1 MMSPPLR
8 TWAQDETPAKEE
20 PTGFFEA
27 IGFGSSVRG
36 SYWTSDRGLN
46 DSIGF
51 GTAVLW
57 LRARPYFG
65 DHWSLKLE
73 GWLAAEDLT
82 ETRSESHGG
91 VQELREAYL
100 AYASDAFE
108 IRAGRQI
115 VVWGRADAINPT
127 DNLSSRDFTLLF
139 IDPDDNR
146 RGNGMV
152 QGRIPIGDS
161 TLSVYWLPEFR
172 PNEFASPELPPGIR
186 FKDDEKP
193 NEAGQ
198 GAVRFDRSG
207 GAVDWSVSYFNGID
221 RNPDVAID
229 SAGPLEVVLQRR
241 YHRIGT
247 TGADFATV
255 AGQFAFR
262 GEAAYTT
269 TEDEDGT
276 DPEIK
281 NSFFMAVLGIER
293 SFLEYLNIIAQVYRR
308 EIQDF
313 HDPNDI
319 PDPGARTIAVQSA
332 LFSNQLTRDQTGGS
346 LRIAYK
352 WFHETLEGEILG
364 VGNFDRG
371 DGLTRVKISYAFTD
385 SLKGIL
391 GGEKYDGPD
400 DSFYGSLKQN
410 STVFAEIRYGY

>member
-1 MMSPPLR
+1 MLWHPLQ
-8 TWAQDETPAKEE
+8 TWAQDETQAGQEQPGWLEN
-20 PTGFFEA
+20 

-36 SYWTSDRGLN
+36 GYWTSDRAID

-51 GTAVLW
+51 STAVLW

-65 DHWSLKLE
+65 EHWSLKLE
-73 GWLAAEDLT
+73 GWLAAEDLS
-82 ETRSESHGG
+82 ETRSESNGG
-91 VQELREAYL
+91 KQELREAYL
-100 AYASDAFE
+100 AFASDAFE

-115 VVWGRADAINPT
+115 VVWGRADALNPT

-146 RGNGMV
+146 RGNCMV
-152 QGRIPIGDS
+152 QGRIPIGAS
-161 TLSVYWLPEFR
+161 TLSVFWLPEFR
-172 PNEFASPELPPGIR
+172 PNGLPTPELPTYIR

-198 GAVRFDRSG
+198 GAIRFDRS

-229 SAGPLEVVLQRR
+229 SAGPMDVVLQRR
-241 YHRIGT
+241 YNRIGT

-262 GEAAYTT
+262 GEAAYTA

-276 DPEIK
+276 DPKIK

-293 SFLEYLNIIAQVYRR
+293 SFFEYLSIIAQVYRR

-313 HDPNDI
+313 HDPKDN
-319 PDPGARTIAVQSA
+319 PDPGHRVIYVQSA
-332 LFSNQLTRDQTGGS
+332 LFSNQLTQNQTGGS
-346 LRIAYK
+346 LRVAYK

-371 DGLTRVKISYAFTD
+371 DGLTRVKLSYAFTD
-385 SLKGIL
+385 SLKGII

-400 DSFYGSLKQN
+400 ESFYGSLKQN
-410 STVFAEIRYGY
+410 STAFAEVRYGY